1 MKTFWISLGLFF
13 LLLAGIFWNVHY
25 IHKSEATLS
34 DLVESLE
41 DTEGREETLCELESF
56 WEKHRNF
63 FGLSVGF
70 RELDHFGEVLV
81 ELRWAHDFSSEAEF
95 HHYRALLF
103 DAIEEITRNEKI
115 SVGNIF

>member
-1 MKTFWISLGLFF
+1 MKAFWISLILFA

-25 IHKSEATLS
+25 IHKSEATLTN
-34 DLVESLE
+34 LVESLE
-41 DTEGREETLCELESF
+41 DPEGREEKLCELESF
-56 WEKHRNF
+56 WEKHCNL

-70 RELDHFGEVLV
+70 RELDHFGEVLTD
-81 ELRWAHDFSSEAEF
+81 LRWAHDYSNEAEF
-95 HHYRALLF
+95 QKYRALLL